1 MQTSDI
7 QRTLEVKTAGTEY
20 PIYIGQH
27 IGPSLRAFVDGKI
40 NDDFRVCVVTDR
52 NFADE
57 QSPFM
62 ETVFAGCPVLT
73 LPAGET
79 TKDATYLER
88 IYSFLADNKMDR
100 SGYVIA
106 VGGGVIGDIVG
117 FAAASYLRGIK
128 FVQMPTTLLAMV
140 DSSVGGK
147 TGINIPQGKN
157 LVGAF
162 YQPEA
167 VYISTELLKTLPAR
181 EFSAGMAE
189 VIKYGLLG
197 DAPLFEK
204 LETLGRLNADHP
216 ELPGVIEACCQN
228 KADVVAADEK
238 ETAKEGGRALLN
250 LGHTFAHAIE
260 KVAGYGV
267 YLHGEAVAIGMV
279 LAARLSEKL
288 GHIDKDVEQ
297 RIIDLLLRYELP
309 VYLEHPLDTQKLSEA
324 MLSDK
329 KVLRGKLR
337 FVVMHAIGDSRTQGE
352 IDLELVEEIFETAK
366 KFTF

>member
-1 MQTSDI
+1 METSDI
-7 QRTLEVKTAGTEY
+7 QRTLEVKTTGTEY
-20 PIYIGQH
+20 PVYIGRQ
-27 IGPSLRAFVDGKI
+27 IGPSLRTFVEGKLK
-40 NDDFRVCVVTDR
+40 DDFRVCVVTDR
-52 NFADE
+52 NFAEE
-57 QSPFM
+57 QNAFIKK
-62 ETVFAGCPVLT
+62 VFEGCPLLT

-79 TKDATYLER
+79 TKDATYLES
-88 IYSFLADNKMDR
+88 IYTFLAENKMDR

-117 FAAASYLRGIK
+117 FAAATYLRGIK

-167 VYISTELLKTLPAR
+167 VYISTKLLQTLPPR

-197 DAPLFEK
+197 DAPLFDKVEK
-204 LETLGRLNADHP
+204 LGRLDASHP
-216 ELPGVIEACCQN
+216 KLPEIIEACCQN
-228 KADVVAADEK
+228 KADVVAADER
-238 ETAKEGGRALLN
+238 ETAKDGGRNLLN
-250 LGHTFAHAIE
+250 LGHTFAHSIE

-267 YLHGEAVAIGMV
+267 YLHGEAVAVGMV
-279 LAARLSEKL
+279 LAARLSARL
-288 GHIDKDVEQ
+288 GHIGKDVEE
-297 RIIDLLLRYELP
+297 RIVELLQRYELP
-309 VYLEHPLDTQKLSEA
+309 VYLEHPLPTKKLLEA
-324 MLSDK
+324 MLNDK

-337 FVVMHAIGDSRTQGE
+337 FVVMHAIGDARMQGE
-352 IDLELVEEIFETAK
+352 IDLELVEDVLETAK